1 MIMHQLPD
9 LALRAKRPRDSCPCP
24 RELHTVEMETVER
37 EGVCVCVCL
46 CWEAGFLLFFFF

>member
-37 EGVCVCVCL
+37 EGVCVCVSVL
-46 CWEAGFLLFFFF
+46 GGRFFVVFFF